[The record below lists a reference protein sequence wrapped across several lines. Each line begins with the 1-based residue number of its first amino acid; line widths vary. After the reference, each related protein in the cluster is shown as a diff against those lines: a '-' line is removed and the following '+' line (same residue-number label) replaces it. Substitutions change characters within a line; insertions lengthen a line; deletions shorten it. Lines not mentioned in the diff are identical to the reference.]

1 MNIYP
6 LLIFKQIKPL
16 VSFYSSTCRSKR
28 VLKKLPSPDY
38 ERRITS
44 MSGQPQEES
53 YNEDNNGLTEEQ
65 EEYWSI
71 DYPCINLHKT

>member
-1 MNIYP
+1 
-6 LLIFKQIKPL
+6 
-16 VSFYSSTCRSKR
+16 
-28 VLKKLPSPDY
+28 
-38 ERRITS
+38 

-65 EEYWSI
+65 EEYWPI